1 MPDEKRIIDLN
12 GFFNSDGTTYNPFRG
27 REIIRKVELLMGFPN
42 DTSIREKLFTQSR
55 IGVVTF
61 GGGVKASELQRL
73 QRQEKR
79 NMHKASFAG
88 TILADVF
95 EDHRRFLEKFAGVN
109 AAIKRMVEYDDS
121 HPRSVTRMIGG
132 EPVPVRL
139 PPKQKLSERTLKTYW
154 KKYRPVAHLFA
165 AYGHHPAN
173 PKHKKIVPK
182 RRYNPDHLKPLNF
195 PGFLALAKM
204 YQDFAVDYTPSRA
217 REPLIP
223 KDEIWRIEPDFEL
236 PALNIR
242 HPQEI
247 PRWVSKASRK

>member
-1 MPDEKRIIDLN
+1 MPDENRIIDLK

-42 DTSIREKLFTQSR
+42 DTSIREELFTQSR

-61 GGGVKASELQRL
+61 RGGVKASKLQRL
-73 QRQEKR
+73 QRLRRQEKR

-95 EDHRRFLEKFAGVN
+95 EDHRRFPEKFAGVN

-121 HPRSVTRMIGG
+121 HPRSVTKMLEG

-139 PPKQKLSERTLKTYW
+139 PPKQQFCERTFLTW
-154 KKYRPVAHLFA
+154 WTKYKAVAHLFA
-165 AYGHHPAN
+165 ALGHHPAN
-173 PKHKKIVPK
+173 PKHKNIVPK
-182 RRYNPDHLKPLNF
+182 RRYNPDHFKPVNF

-204 YQDFAVDYTPSRA
+204 YQDFAVNYTPARA
-217 REPLIP
+217 REPLIL
-223 KDEIWRIEPDFEL
+223 KDEIWWIEPDFEL
-236 PALNIR
+236 PTLEIR
-242 HPQEI
+242 HPQQI
-247 PRWVSKASRK
+247 SR